1 MISLENN
8 PYLKRDKALEDKL
21 ISLLLELEK
30 DAKAESECSSK
41 GHPNAKFQDI
51 ISSASGALYY
61 CPNCDKL
68 IHKQLTEEQQKIWH
82 DVVNTVYKSRA

>member
-1 MISLENN
+1 MISVRNN
-8 PYLKRDKALEDKL
+8 KKLKRNKVLE
-21 ISLLLELEK
+21 SLVRDFCKEEEK
-30 DAKAESECSSK
+30 ESECSLS